1 MMRIKQILLVF
12 AVLAFSSVLYAQGQ
26 AQPAQ
31 HQAAVPA
38 PLTEKE
44 LTKEIKS
51 AAPETVINDVK
62 QRGVDFEMTP
72 EIEKKLHK
80 AKATD
85 EIIAAV
91 RQEGPKARAQMAK
104 MNISGHAGGPTVPK
118 EQIDAFSAIKG
129 ELDPDKII
137 ALVDDFAKKYPDSS
151 LLTYVY
157 AFGAD
162 GYQQKGNLDKII
174 EYSDKALKLKPDNL
188 LCLLLKL
195 EVMPQ
200 PQYLNKHEADRD
212 KILEES
218 QAEAAQ
224 ALKLIPQIP
233 KQTSET
239 DENYQKRL
247 SQASANVHSALGM
260 VHLDLATASLG
271 GADKSE
277 LAKAEQEYK
286 ASVMS
291 DHPDARDYY
300 RLGEACSMEGK
311 LDDALQ
317 AFTKAGQLGQGTML
331 QAYADQKVKDLKKL
345 KAQTP
350 AAPQPK

>member
-1 MMRIKQILLVF
+1 MMRIKQILMVF
-12 AVLAFSSVLYAQGQ
+12 AVLALSSVLYAQGQ

-31 HQAAVPA
+31 HQAAA

-51 AAPETVINDVK
+51 AAPETVISDVK

-85 EIIAAV
+85 EVIAAV
-91 RQEGPKARAQMAK
+91 QQEGPKARAQMAK
-104 MNISGHAGGPTVPK
+104 MNIGGHPAGPVVPK
-118 EQIDAFSAIKG
+118 EQADAFNAIRG

-137 ALVDDFAKKYPDSS
+137 ALTDDFAKKYPDSIM
-151 LLTYVY
+151 LTYVY
-157 AFGAD
+157 AFEAD
-162 GYQQKGNLDKII
+162 GYQQKGNLDKIV
-174 EYSDKALKLKPDNL
+174 EYSDKALKLKSDNL

-195 EVMPQ
+195 EVIPQ
-200 PQYLNKHEADRD
+200 PQYLSKHEADRD

-233 KQTSET
+233 KGAGET
-239 DENYQKRL
+239 DENYQKRI

-271 GADKSE
+271 GADKAE

-286 ASVMS
+286 ASVAS
-291 DHPDARDYY
+291 AHPDARDYY

-317 AFTKAGQLGQGTML
+317 AFTKASQVGQGTMI
-331 QAYADQKVKDLKKL
+331 QAYADQKVKDLT
-345 KAQTP
+345 KAKARTP